1 MCGTGK
7 YSVSDFKAH
16 AVIDGTSYSF
26 FKVNLQTQND
36 SVYMLLVCLIPKID
50 LKNVMLG
57 V

>member
-26 FKVNLQTQND
+26 FKVNHQTHND
-36 SVYMLLVCLIPKID
+36 SVCLIPVID
-50 LKNVMLG
+50 LKNVKLG

>member
-26 FKVNLQTQND
+26 FKVNHQTQND
-36 SVYMLLVCLIPKID
+36 SVYMY
-50 LKNVMLG
+50 
-57 V
+57 